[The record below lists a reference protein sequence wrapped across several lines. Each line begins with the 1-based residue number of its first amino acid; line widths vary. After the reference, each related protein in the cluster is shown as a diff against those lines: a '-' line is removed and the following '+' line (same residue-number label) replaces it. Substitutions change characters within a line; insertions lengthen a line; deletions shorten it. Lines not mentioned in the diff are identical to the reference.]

1 MRMTLILAS
10 VAVAASAL
18 TWWLSAVLYKPSE
31 HDFLVTTTSYYFKR
45 MSEKGTLEVASFR
58 DCTVEPGEDSD
69 RRQGVSMFGMC
80 KAEGETAVYYFTI
93 AMSATGNYVYADLE
107 FRERAN

>member
-1 MRMTLILAS
+1 
-10 VAVAASAL
+10 
-18 TWWLSAVLYKPSE
+18 
-31 HDFLVTTTSYYFKR
+31 
-45 MSEKGTLEVASFR
+45 
-58 DCTVEPGEDSD
+58 
-69 RRQGVSMFGMC
+69 MFGMC